1 MLIATREDRVRHDAH
16 PVAPQF
22 GPAEP
27 MRSLSSRFTGSVQFL
42 GSFVGIPLALLGG
55 YATYTSNFSVEA
67 KCQSLRGSIVSMLD
81 KKADPSTLRL
91 LMQRDVAIFQRD
103 CGEVDPDAVAA
114 FKNLLVAE
122 RAPAPRPAK
131 VETKTEAVKAEPV
144 KAEPAPKADADA
156 TAKAEAPKKS
166 QPAPA
171 VVKREADKPVQDAK
185 TVRKPEATPANVAVA
200 KPAEQPEPKVEMPQ
214 VKQAEHPEPK
224 PMEAS
229 LSRSEGEQADSVW
242 IASVRD
248 ALRESAAR
256 PVAEPQP
263 DAAAAMPP
271 PVVVSAP
278 PRLVRDV
285 TPRLV
290 EPPRPPADIP
300 NVVPKDERPMPPA
313 AIPHADASGTAA
325 PASN

>member
-1 MLIATREDRVRHDAH
+1 MLVATREDRVRHDA
-16 PVAPQF
+16 PQF

-27 MRSLSSRFTGSVQFL
+27 VRSLSSRFTSSMQFV

-55 YATYTSNFSVEA
+55 YATYSSNFSVEA
-67 KCQSLRGSIVSMLD
+67 KCQSLRTSIVSMLD

-91 LMQRDVAIFQRD
+91 LMQRDVAAFQRD

-122 RAPAPRPAK
+122 RAPAARPAK
-131 VETKTEAVKAEPV
+131 LETKAEPL
-144 KAEPAPKADADA
+144 KAEPAPKADV
-156 TAKAEAPKKS
+156 TAKAETPKKP
-166 QPAPA
+166 QPAP
-171 VVKREADKPVQDAK
+171 VIVKREADKPSQQIS
-185 TVRKPEATPANVAVA
+185 KPEPKPANVAVA
-200 KPAEQPEPKVEMPQ
+200 KPAEQPEVKVEPP

-229 LSRSEGEQADSVW
+229 LPRTDGEQADTVW
-242 IASVRD
+242 IASVRE
-248 ALRESAAR
+248 ALREAAAR
-256 PVAEPQP
+256 PPAEPQP
-263 DAAAAMPP
+263 EAAAPMPP

-285 TPRLV
+285 TPRLGA
-290 EPPRPPADIP
+290 PPRPPADIP
-300 NVVPKDERPMPPA
+300 NVAAKDERPVPPT
-313 AIPHADASGTAA
+313 AIPHADAGAPAA

>member
-1 MLIATREDRVRHDAH
+1 MLVATREDRVRHDA
-16 PVAPQF
+16 PQF
-22 GPAEP
+22 GPAEAT
-27 MRSLSSRFTGSVQFL
+27 RSLSSRFTSSVQVV

-122 RAPAPRPAK
+122 RAPTARAVKAETSAPSL
-131 VETKTEAVKAEPV
+131 VKAEPV
-144 KAEPAPKADADA
+144 KAESAPKIDT
-156 TAKAEAPKKS
+156 TAKAEAPKKP

-185 TVRKPEATPANVAVA
+185 PVSKPEPKAANVVA
-200 KPAEQPEPKVEMPQ
+200 ARPVEQPEPKVETPP
-214 VKQAEHPEPK
+214 VKQVEHPEPK

-256 PVAEPQP
+256 PPAEPQP
-263 DAAAAMPP
+263 EAAAPMPP
-271 PVVVSAP
+271 PVVLSPA
-278 PRLVRDV
+278 PRLARDV
-285 TPRLV
+285 TPRLDA
-290 EPPRPPADIP
+290 PPRPPADIP
-300 NVVPKDERPMPPA
+300 NVVPNDERPMPPA
-313 AIPHADASGTAA
+313 AMPHADARGSAA

>member
-1 MLIATREDRVRHDAH
+1 MLVATREDRVRHDA
-16 PVAPQF
+16 PQF

-27 MRSLSSRFTGSVQFL
+27 ARSLSSRFTSSVQFL

-55 YATYTSNFSVEA
+55 YATYSSNFSVEA
-67 KCQSLRGSIVSMLD
+67 KCQSLRTSIVSMLD

-91 LMQRDVAIFQRD
+91 LMQRDVAAFQRD

-122 RAPAPRPAK
+122 RTPAARPAK
-131 VETKTEAVKAEPV
+131 VETKTESVKAEPV
-144 KAEPAPKADADA
+144 KAESAPKTDAS
-156 TAKAEAPKKS
+156 AKAEAPKKP
-166 QPAPA
+166 QLAPA
-171 VVKREADKPVQDAK
+171 TVKREADKPVQAII
-185 TVRKPEATPANVAVA
+185 KPDPKPANVAVT
-200 KPAEQPEPKVEMPQ
+200 KPVEQPEPKLETPP

-248 ALRESAAR
+248 ALRESATR
-256 PVAEPQP
+256 PPAEPQP

-285 TPRLV
+285 TPRLDG
-290 EPPRPPADIP
+290 PPRPPADIP
-300 NVVPKDERPMPPA
+300 NVTPKDERPTPPA
-313 AIPHADASGTAA
+313 AIPHADASGSAA